1 MKATGEMTAWM
12 QEVRLG
18 PRVREL
24 RQQRGM
30 TLRQLAEKAG
40 LSTALLSKVE
50 NNVVSPT
57 IPTLW
62 KICEALGVRVG
73 YFFQDGEQESRDY
86 VVTRKDKRPVVF
98 REGSK
103 HGYMYESLAYGKPD
117 HAMEPFV
124 VTVAPGER
132 RGGKLFSH
140 AGDELVFVL
149 EGRVEFVLGEL
160 SFVLEEGDSV
170 YFNSQRPH
178 RLQAL
183 DGREARTLQVVY
195 YR

>member
-1 MKATGEMTAWM
+1 MKAAAEVSAWM

-18 PRVREL
+18 PRIREL

-40 LSTALLSKVE
+40 LSAALLSKVE
-50 NNVVSPT
+50 NNVISPT

-62 KICEALGVRVG
+62 KICEALDVRVG
-73 YFFQDGEQESRDY
+73 YFFQEGGQESRDY
-86 VVTRKDKRPVVF
+86 VITRKDKRPVVF

-140 AGDELVFVL
+140 AGEELVYVL

-160 SFVLEEGDSV
+160 SFVLEAGDSV
-170 YFNSQRPH
+170 YFNSERPH

-183 DGREARTLQVVY
+183 DGQEAKTLQVVY

>member
-1 MKATGEMTAWM
+1 MKATAEVSAWLD
-12 QEVRLG
+12 EVRLG

-24 RQQRGM
+24 RRQRGM
-30 TLRQLAEKAG
+30 TLRHLADKAG
-40 LSTALLSKVE
+40 LSAPLLSKVE
-50 NNVVSPT
+50 NNVISPT

-62 KICEALGVRVG
+62 RICEALGVRVG
-73 YFFQDGEQESRDY
+73 YFFQDGGLESRDY
-86 VVTRKDKRPVVF
+86 VVTRKEKRPVVF

-103 HGYMYESLAYGKPD
+103 HGYMYESLAYGKPE

-140 AGDELVFVL
+140 AGEELVYVL
-149 EGRVEFVLGEL
+149 EGRVEFLMGDLSYVLD
-160 SFVLEEGDSV
+160 EGDSV
-170 YFNSQRPH
+170 YFNSERPH

-183 DGREARTLQVVY
+183 DGREARTLQVVH